1 MTTITKELLDMQ
13 LPTGVYRSAAYD
25 ANGRLNL
32 LHNVLLLEEG
42 IRPGVRDDCS
52 GKLQSSK
59 LGKKQEGN
67 WMHI

>member
-32 LHNVLLLEEG
+32 FHNVLLLEEG

-52 GKLQSSK
+52 GKLLSSK
-59 LGKKQEGN
+59 LGKKQERN

>member
-32 LHNVLLLEEG
+32 FHNVLLLEKG
-42 IRPGVRDDCS
+42 IRPGVRDDS
-52 GKLQSSK
+52 YIYYSMLRK
-59 LGKKQEGN
+59 
-67 WMHI
+67 IAVF

>member
-32 LHNVLLLEEG
+32 FHNVLLLEEG

-52 GKLQSSK
+52 GKLLSSK